1 MTDATLS
8 PPQVVEDEPELSGE
22 PRPAGDGW
30 TRAGI
35 VCGVVALATWASL
48 ALTRVEGGVAAMWI
62 ANGLVVAACLV
73 APRGQWPRLLVLAT
87 AGMIAVRLGHGDG
100 WAPSLALTAVN
111 LVEIATVVG
120 TCCARWPRRPPSRPS
135 PRASRR
141 RGWRR

>member
-8 PPQVVEDEPELSGE
+8 PPQVLEHEPVLSREPPHPTGE
-22 PRPAGDGW
+22 GW
-30 TRAGI
+30 TRAWI

-111 LVEIATVVG
+111 LVEIVTVVV
-120 TCCARWPRRPPSRPS
+120 TVSLLS
-135 PRASRR
+135 
-141 RGWRR
+141 